1 MAVIY
6 HVFSVFCACYVQ
18 QAPRPVIL
26 PNVLVSPEIS
36 LSELIL
42 IVSSW
47 LCVNFKEHFEDH
59 TALTV
64 NKPEGQV

>member
-6 HVFSVFCACYVQ
+6 QVFSVFCARGMQ
-18 QAPRPVIL
+18 QALRRVIL
-26 PNVLVSPEIS
+26 PNVLGSPEIS

-47 LCVNFKEHFEDH
+47 LH
-59 TALTV
+59 
-64 NKPEGQV
+64 